1 MKIYT
6 KTGDQGETCLYD
18 GSRTTKDDAR
28 LELIGDLDELSSY
41 LALVHSL
48 YSNVTLQDYLLK
60 IIHDLF
66 ILNAHVA
73 GAKNFAQLD
82 LSSETLELEQSI
94 DRMSADLAPLVN
106 FIYPSGSQAIAIAHI
121 SRTICRRAERKLV
134 RACQD
139 VIFAISALP
148 YLNRLSDWLF
158 TLARFIAHTTNVS
171 ERALIV

>member
-48 YSNVTLQDYLLK
+48 YPNVSSQDDLLK

-73 GAKNFAQLD
+73 GAKNFALLD
-82 LSSETLELEQSI
+82 LSAETFELEQSI
-94 DRMSADLAPLVN
+94 DRMSAGLAPLVN
-106 FIYPSGSQAIAIAHI
+106 FIYPSGSQAIATAHI

-134 RACQD
+134 RASQD
-139 VIFAISALP
+139 VVFSASALP

-158 TLARFIAHTTNVS
+158 TLARVIAHTTKID
-171 ERALIV
+171 EIALIV

>member
-48 YSNVTLQDYLLK
+48 YANVSLQDYLLK

-82 LSSETLELEQSI
+82 LSAETLALEQSI
-94 DRMSADLAPLVN
+94 DQMSAKLTPLTN
-106 FIYPSGSQAIAIAHI
+106 FIYPSGSQAIATTHI

-134 RACQD
+134 RASQD
-139 VIFAISALP
+139 LIFAKSALP

-158 TLARFIAHTTNVS
+158 TLARFIAHTTNVK
-171 ERALIV
+171 EVALIV